1 MSILYRDL
9 YRGWTLARRG
19 WPWLRRE
26 KTHQTAISDFST
38 LIMVSDDDIGIL
50 HTDGL
55 RKIGISSGNFE

>member
-1 MSILYRDL
+1 MDIGKAGMAMVKER
-9 YRGWTLARRG
+9 
-19 WPWLRRE
+19 